1 MKKLIFC
8 FIAIMLGLTFTSCS
22 HQSFKGCISSI
33 EEDNLWKELLT
44 AQIVKSAVDNEDSA
58 FYTTEEDENGHLRSV
73 QVIAAN
79 KITGAKYVNTSTK
92 VSVGDFI
99 MLWEKGSSVY
109 LVKCDETLPFQTR
122 IDEARKWCAQNLEVC
137 KIADDNDL
145 ASGYYPRL
153 IRLN

>member
-33 EEDNLWKELLT
+33 EENDLWTELLT
-44 AQIVKSAVDNEDSA
+44 VQIVKNAVDNEDSA
-58 FYTTEEDENGHLRSV
+58 FYATEEDENGNLRSV

-79 KITGAKYVNTSTK
+79 KISGAKYVNTSMK
-92 VSVGDFI
+92 VSAGDFI
-99 MLWEKGSSVY
+99 MLWEKGAFVY
-109 LVKCDETLPFQTR
+109 LVKCDETLPFQSR
-122 IDEARKWCAQNLEVC
+122 VNEARKWCAQNLKVC
-137 KIADDNDL
+137 ETAGGNDL
-145 ASGYYPRL
+145 ASSCHLHL